1 MIDKILFY
9 TYFFEFLLQYTVHFD
24 MCQIM
29 QKYSIQIK
37 YAEICKKKKIAT
49 NFKLLEYVEIIGT
62 DKNPNNCSV
71 FVSK

>member
-1 MIDKILFY
+1 M
-9 TYFFEFLLQYTVHFD
+9 LQYTVHFD

-37 YAEICKKKKIAT
+37 YAEICEKKIAI

-62 DKNPNNCSV
+62 DKNPNNYSGFC
-71 FVSK
+71 F